1 MRKKLTSYYG
11 LIERGTEELFREEI
25 SDALRL
31 EPVVREILKRLD
43 PELVDVKI
51 DAWENWAKTLDYVDF
66 GLGIIAAREACAVEL
81 AADIPVLPADQFH
94 RWVWHAA
101 RTLWD
106 SAHYR
111 HAVQAA
117 ATAVNDHA
125 QNKLGRRDI
134 ADTKLMQ
141 EAFSLDP
148 PEPGRPRLRCLGDP
162 GNPTTQSRQRGALQY
177 AAGCCSAIRNPA
189 THEQEEWDQQVA
201 LEYLASLSVL
211 ARWIDDWKLVTAP

>member
-1 MRKKLTSYYG
+1 MREKLTAYYG
-11 LIERGTEELFREEI
+11 LIGDGTGSLGHYDG
-25 SDALRL
+25 SVAVRL

-43 PELVDVKI
+43 PELTEVKI
-51 DAWENWAKTLDYVDF
+51 DAWDNWGQTVDAVDT
-66 GLGIIAAREACAVEL
+66 GLGIIAAREACDVEL
-81 AADIPVLPADQFH
+81 AVDIPMLPADQLH
-94 RWVWHAA
+94 RWVWQAA

-125 QNKLGRRDI
+125 QKKLGRRDV

-141 EAFSLDP
+141 EAFSP
-148 PEPGRPRLRCLGDP
+148 SSPEPGTPRLRCPGDT

-177 AAGCCSAIRNPA
+177 AAGCFSAIRNPA
-189 THEQEEWDQQVA
+189 THEHGEWDQQVS
-201 LEYLASLSVL
+201 LEYLAAFSVL
-211 ARWIDDWKLVTAP
+211 ARWIDDWNIDTAP